1 LPAGSSVTGHPG
13 LAERVIQ
20 DGTRGRYATVSSI
33 TEPAG
38 EAGARAM
45 DPRRIAAVLL
55 VACAFVP
62 PFLLWGFRTYQLAF
76 AATHAIAI
84 LGLNLISG
92 QAGLISLGHGAFY
105 GLGAYTLAVL
115 MRHASVSAYVG
126 IFAAALVCLAAG
138 YLFGRVVSRLA
149 RFYLALATFA
159 LALAVPQTLKS
170 SHLAPWTGGVQGLYL
185 DRPGAPVGLPLDH
198 DPWWYFVT
206 LGILSLALWM
216 ARNLVA
222 GRTGRAIRAMRD
234 HPIAAGAAGIDVA
247 RYTALTFAGGAAYA
261 GVAGALAAL
270 LLDFVAP
277 ESFTYWLSI
286 LLLVGAV
293 FGGMTSIWG
302 ALAGGLFL
310 QFWPD
315 LAATVSRDLV
325 QPVFGTI
332 LVLSLRFMP
341 EGVAGMVSSRRANR
355 TGSGATAPSG
365 PGPSS

>member
-1 LPAGSSVTGHPG
+1 
-13 LAERVIQ
+13 
-20 DGTRGRYATVSSI
+20 
-33 TEPAG
+33 
-38 EAGARAM
+38 M
-45 DPRRIAAVLL
+45 DLRRRAAVLL
-55 VACAFVP
+55 VVCALAL

-76 AATHAIAI
+76 AATHVIAI
-84 LGLNLISG
+84 LGLNLIAG

-138 YLFGRVVSRLA
+138 YLFGRVASRLA

-170 SHLAPWTGGVQGLYL
+170 SYLAPWTGGVQGLYL
-185 DRPGAPVGLPLDH
+185 DRPGAPFGLPLDH
-198 DPWWYFVT
+198 DQWWYFVT
-206 LGILSLALWM
+206 LGILGLALWM

-234 HPIAAGAAGIDVA
+234 HPIAAEAAGIDA
-247 RYTALTFAGGAAYA
+247 AEYTALTFAGGAAYA

-270 LLDFVAP
+270 LLDFIAP

-293 FGGMTSIWG
+293 FGGITSIWG

-325 QPVFGTI
+325 QPVFGAI
-332 LVLSLRFMP
+332 LLLSLRFMP
-341 EGVAGMVSSRRANR
+341 DGVAGIGQVTLAMIESARTRRSVKIER
-355 TGSGATAPSG
+355 VEP
-365 PGPSS
+365 